1 MENNISYRELMKF
14 NNSFCFEH
22 SMQRKDIEKAKR
34 IFKKEY
40 EYNLALFKKGKL
52 KINFTNNKRKYK

>member
-1 MENNISYRELMKF
+1 MENNISYRELIRF

-22 SMQRKDIEKAKR
+22 SMQKKDIEKAKR

-40 EYNLALFKKGKL
+40 EYNLELFKNGKL
-52 KINFTNNKRKYK
+52 K